1 MNKEDHADGPA
12 VRVAKGA
19 ARPPSMNPAMA
30 AAPEQKR
37 LSASALV
44 CGIKVADPVLLG
56 RAITLL
62 ESTRQDDQAVA
73 HAVLEQCP
81 SPSGNAVRVGITG
94 APGVGKS
101 TFIEALGA
109 FLLDR
114 GHRIAVLTVDP
125 SSVRTHGSIL
135 GDKTR
140 MPRLATNPN
149 AFVRPSPSSGAL
161 GGVAQST
168 RSAIRLCEAAG
179 FNIILVETVGIGQS
193 EIEARSMVDFFLL
206 LVLARGGD
214 ELQGIKRGIMEM
226 ADAVVVTKAD
236 QDNVAA
242 ARSAKRE
249 YHRALALSSH
259 RESGWRPRVRT
270 CSAITGEGIDR
281 IWNTIEAYLEH
292 VRANGYFE
300 AHRTEGARTDIVR
313 RVERIL
319 RTQFFARPGVD
330 AMLVRLQDAVA
341 AGTMTAA
348 AAAQELLSSEQ
359 HGPVS

>member
-1 MNKEDHADGPA
+1 MNNKDDADAAA
-12 VRVAKGA
+12 VRIAKGA
-19 ARPPSMNPAMA
+19 AQPPSMNPAIA
-30 AAPEQKR
+30 AAPGQHR

-44 CGIKVADPVLLG
+44 RGITATDPVLLG
-56 RAITLL
+56 KAITLL

-73 HAVLEQCP
+73 HTILEQCP
-81 SPSGNAVRVGITG
+81 PPNGPAVRVGITG

-101 TFIEALGA
+101 TFIEALGML
-109 FLLDR
+109 LLDR

-125 SSVRTHGSIL
+125 SSIRTRGSIL

-140 MPRLATNPN
+140 MPRLAASPN

-161 GGVAQST
+161 GGVAHST

-179 FNIILVETVGIGQS
+179 FDTVLVETVGIGQS

-236 QDNVAA
+236 QDNVVAA
-242 ARSAKRE
+242 QSTKRA
-249 YHRALALSSH
+249 YHRALALSAH
-259 RESGWRPRVRT
+259 RESEWRPRVRT
-270 CSAITGEGIDR
+270 CSAITGEGIGAVWD
-281 IWNTIEAYLEH
+281 TVEAYLEH

-300 AHRTEGARTDIVR
+300 MHRKEGARTEIVR
-313 RVERIL
+313 TVEHIL
-319 RTQFFARPGVD
+319 CTQFFARPGVD
-330 AMLVRLQDAVA
+330 AVLARLQKAVA
-341 AGTMTAA
+341 NGTMTAA
-348 AAAQELLSSEQ
+348 VAAREVLASAQD
-359 HGPVS
+359 GPVS

>member
-1 MNKEDHADGPA
+1 MNKKDHADGPA

-30 AAPEQKR
+30 ATPEPNR

-44 CGIKVADPVLLG
+44 RGIKAADTVLLG
-56 RAITLL
+56 KAITLL
-62 ESTRQDDQAVA
+62 ESTRQDDQAVGR
-73 HAVLEQCP
+73 AVLEQCP
-81 SPSGNAVRVGITG
+81 PQNGNAVRVGITG
-94 APGVGKS
+94 SPGVGKS
-101 TFIEALGA
+101 TFIEALGVL
-109 FLLDR
+109 LLDR

-125 SSVRTHGSIL
+125 SSVRTRGSIL

-140 MPRLATNPN
+140 MPRLAASPN

-161 GGVAQST
+161 GGVAPYT

-179 FNIILVETVGIGQS
+179 FDIVLVETVGIGQS

-236 QDNVAA
+236 QDNIVA

-249 YHRALALSSH
+249 YHRALALSAH
-259 RESGWRPRVRT
+259 RESGWRPRVHT
-270 CSAITGEGIDR
+270 CSAITGEGIDT
-281 IWNTIEAYLEH
+281 IWDTVEAYVEH
-292 VRANGYFE
+292 ARVNGYFE
-300 AHRTEGARTDIVR
+300 TRRKEGARTEIVR
-313 RVERIL
+313 KVERIL
-319 RTQFFARPGVD
+319 RAQLFAQPGVD
-330 AMLVRLQDAVA
+330 AVLVRLQEAVA

-348 AAAQELLSSEQ
+348 AAAQEVLASVQ
-359 HGPVS
+359 DGPAS